1 MFPVTVAEST
11 SVAVIGRGPLAR
23 RFTARIDRSPLMIE
37 VVDDPA
43 PGDLAV
49 REEPSPDGA
58 YLGVASA
65 GRPGEFFL
73 TDERSIGYL
82 IDLVEHFVVSGA
94 RSVVVRR
101 PIENEWAAVG
111 SERAR
116 RKRLRAFRPDDYVWI
131 GTESI
136 DDDIFDGDALL
147 SADGDEVKAH
157 LRVSGYLDP
166 LDGLYHWA
174 GTVFG
179 ADVRTWKDDRVKH
192 VTVSIGGGGP
202 VDARLAEVTPSGAV
216 RVVGVGEPPYPLE
229 PLTI

>member
-1 MFPVTVAEST
+1 
-11 SVAVIGRGPLAR
+11 
-23 RFTARIDRSPLMIE
+23 
-37 VVDDPA
+37 
-43 PGDLAV
+43 
-49 REEPSPDGA
+49 
-58 YLGVASA
+58 
-65 GRPGEFFL
+65 
-73 TDERSIGYL
+73 
-82 IDLVEHFVVSGA
+82 
-94 RSVVVRR
+94 
-101 PIENEWAAVG
+101 WAAVG

-179 ADVRTWKDDRVKH
+179 ADVRTWK
-192 VTVSIGGGGP
+192 
-202 VDARLAEVTPSGAV
+202 
-216 RVVGVGEPPYPLE
+216 
-229 PLTI
+229 

>member
-1 MFPVTVAEST
+1 MTTPETT
-11 SVAVIGRGPLAR
+11 SVAVIGCGPLAR
-23 RFTARIDRSPLMIE
+23 RLKTRIGQSPMMIE
-37 VVDDPA
+37 IVDDPA

-49 REEPSPDGA
+49 REAPSPDGG

-73 TDERSIGYL
+73 TDERAIGYL
-82 IDLVEHFVVSGA
+82 VDLIEHFAVTGA

-101 PIENEWAAVG
+101 TIENDWAAVG
-111 SERAR
+111 SERTR
-116 RKRLRAFRPDDYVWI
+116 RKRLRTFRPDDYDWV

-136 DDDIFDGDALL
+136 DDDVFDGDATL
-147 SADGDEVKAH
+147 SADGDEIFAH
-157 LRVSGYLDP
+157 LRISGYLDP

-174 GTVFG
+174 GTAFG
-179 ADVRTWKDDRVKH
+179 TDVRTWKDDRVKH
-192 VTVSIGGGGP
+192 VTVSIGDREP

-216 RVVGVGEPPYPLE
+216 RVVGVGAPPYALE